1 MNIIR
6 DEDCFGIMM
15 MPLLIQWHI
24 SRCNVKDCKNKPTTI
39 IKGLIKT
46 PFGLC
51 ETHYQEGKKAGK
63 MTYKLEF

>member
-1 MNIIR
+1 
-6 DEDCFGIMM
+6 

-63 MTYKLEF
+63 MTHTLEF